1 MKKINKQGQ
10 YSDSKIYCNCCG
22 RIICERGHLK
32 EDYLQVR
39 KEWGYFSFKDLTGH
53 AFNMCEACYDKM
65 ISNFKIPVE
74 EFPIDEIPDYTDEE
88 LEALNKAYAIELC
101 K

>member
-1 MKKINKQGQ
+1 MKKEDRKTQ

-22 RIICERGHLK
+22 QIICKKGCLK
-32 EDYLQVR
+32 EDYLHVR
-39 KEWGYFSFKDLTGH
+39 KDWGYFSFKDLTGH
-53 AFNMCEACYDKM
+53 AFNMCEACYDQM

-88 LEALNKAYAIELC
+88 LKALNEAYAIALG